1 MAKIGDKVRFLNT
14 TGGGT
19 ITKIEGK
26 LAWVE
31 DSDGF
36 ETPILLH
43 ECVVIDEAKQT
54 ASLASVDDERAVT
67 ANGSRGPAA
76 GGSQGAA
83 NTAAAEAPA
92 LLDDFEE
99 TPEGERLN
107 VVLAFEPDDLKHI
120 SDCGLAAFLV
130 NDSNYY
136 LYYTYAIRGE
146 ADEWTLRSSGIV
158 EPATQLLIDE
168 FDRTLLPEMERIA
181 VQLIAFKQGK
191 PFKQKNVISVN
202 YRLDTTK
209 FYKLHSFSATD
220 YFDTPVLQLEIVKND
235 VPYKPLTF
243 DISELEASITE
254 KGRRERQR
262 PVKRNQ
268 HNRPNETIEV
278 DLHLVELI
286 DNEAGMSN
294 TDKLHVQLDRFR
306 AVMDENIKRLGAR
319 IVFIHGKGE
328 GVLRKALLEE
338 LKRRYPRCVAQ
349 DASFQKYGF
358 GATMVT
364 IH

>member
-1 MAKIGDKVRFLNT
+1 MAKTGDKVRFLNT

-26 LAWVE
+26 IAYVE

-36 ETPILLH
+36 EMPVLLR

-54 ASLASVDDERAVT
+54 ASLASAEEQPAHEPTT
-67 ANGSRGPAA
+67 APKHNAAPEPPA
-76 GGSQGAA
+76 
-83 NTAAAEAPA
+83 P
-92 LLDDFEE
+92 LDDFEE

-107 VVLAFEPDDLKHI
+107 VVLAFEPDNIKRI
-120 SDCGLAAFLV
+120 SDCGLAAYLV

-136 LYYTYAIRGE
+136 LYYTYAIRGDG
-146 ADEWTLRSSGIV
+146 DEWQLRSSGII
-158 EPATQLLIDE
+158 EPAMQLLIDE
-168 FDRTLLPEMERIA
+168 FGRELLPEMERVA
-181 VQLIAFKQGK
+181 VQLIAFKRGK
-191 PFKQKNVISVN
+191 PFKQKNVVGVD

-209 FYKLHSFSATD
+209 FYKLHSFAPSD

-235 VPYKPLTF
+235 VPYKPLSF
-243 DISELEASITE
+243 DISQIEASISE
-254 KGRRERQR
+254 KGHRERIR

-268 HNRPNETIEV
+268 HNRPDETIEV

-294 TDKLHVQLDRFR
+294 SDKLNVQLDRFR
-306 AVMDENIKRLGAR
+306 TVMDENIKRLGAR

>member
-19 ITKIEGK
+19 ITKIDGK

-54 ASLASVDDERAVT
+54 ASLASVGDE
-67 ANGSRGPAA
+67 PQAA
-76 GGSQGAA
+76 GGSKGAA
-83 NTAAAEAPA
+83 AGGSHGQAATAAPAPA

-254 KGRRERQR
+254 K
-262 PVKRNQ
+262 
-268 HNRPNETIEV
+268 
-278 DLHLVELI
+278 